1 MAKAAAKEMQR
12 LDKIVAHLTGLSRQN
27 ATRIIKDGD
36 VCVDEEV
43 ITNAATKVSINSVIV
58 IAGFNDAASAL
69 DNDDE
74 ELSLEVTTAA
84 DAFKKRVFILNKP
97 FGYVCADRDKNHAIV
112 ASLFRSE
119 LNIEALHSAGRLDID
134 TTGLLIVTDDGDLNH
149 EITSPKKTVSKVY
162 LAKLDKEVPQSAIAS
177 FERGIKHPEEKK
189 RYQSAALTIFAPE
202 DHEYNGEHWAAVA
215 LSEGRYHEVKRL
227 FEMVGCEVIELVRVA
242 IGSLTLPKELALAEY
257 VSATD
262 EMKQAL
268 FEPHDYT
275 KEELLALFNTYK
287 ANMKR
292 SKLIYLPE
300 QYAKQLVAT
309 SSSASASAAAS
320 ASANGSSEVA
330 SEGVNSAVWGKSPN
344 DLNSAPQADMAD
356 KFDDAESDLDA
367 DESDEYYDDEDMS
380 EVDELYYSGADDD
393 EEEELGDFDEVDDEG
408 NLRIY

>member
-1 MAKAAAKEMQR
+1 
-12 LDKIVAHLTGLSRQN
+12 
-27 ATRIIKDGD
+27 
-36 VCVDEEV
+36 
-43 ITNAATKVSINSVIV
+43 
-58 IAGFNDAASAL
+58 
-69 DNDDE
+69 
-74 ELSLEVTTAA
+74 
-84 DAFKKRVFILNKP
+84 
-97 FGYVCADRDKNHAIV
+97 
-112 ASLFRSE
+112 
-119 LNIEALHSAGRLDID
+119 
-134 TTGLLIVTDDGDLNH
+134 
-149 EITSPKKTVSKVY
+149 
-162 LAKLDKEVPQSAIAS
+162 
-177 FERGIKHPEEKK
+177 
-189 RYQSAALTIFAPE
+189 
-202 DHEYNGEHWAAVA
+202 
-215 LSEGRYHEVKRL
+215 
-227 FEMVGCEVIELVRVA
+227 MVGCEVIELVRVA

-393 EEEELGDFDEVDDEG
+393 DAYDDEEEELGDFDEVDDEG